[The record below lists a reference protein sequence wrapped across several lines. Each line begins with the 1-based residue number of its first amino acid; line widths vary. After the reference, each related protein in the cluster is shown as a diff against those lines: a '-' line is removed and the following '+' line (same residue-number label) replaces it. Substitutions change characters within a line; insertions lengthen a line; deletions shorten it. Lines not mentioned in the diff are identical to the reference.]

1 MAAKWNLLVADDDIL
16 VGEIISEY
24 LRSSGEFEVHFVSTF
39 DDISEIFKT
48 DQCFD
53 LIILDY
59 QMPGMNGLTGFEKV
73 QRLSPGTPIALMS
86 GVARKPAIEK
96 AMEMGAAGF
105 IPKSLPARSLI
116 SSVRFM
122 AEGEFFI
129 PSKLMREYQ
138 ADSSNFAV
146 SKREKQVLEGIC
158 TGRSNKQI
166 AYELSIKESTVK
178 AHVSAIC
185 QKLGAQNR
193 THAAI
198 IALQLRLS

>member
-1 MAAKWNLLVADDDIL
+1 MASKWNLLVADDDIL

-24 LRSSGEFEVHFVSTF
+24 LRASGEFEVHFVSVYY
-39 DDISEIFKT
+39 DISEIFRT
-48 DQCFD
+48 GQYFD

-73 QRLSPGTPIALMS
+73 QGLYPDTPIALMS
-86 GVARKPAIEK
+86 GVARRYAIEK

-105 IPKSLPARSLI
+105 IPKSLPAKSLV

-122 AEGEFFI
+122 AEGEIFI
-129 PSKLMREYQ
+129 PSKFMREYQ
-138 ADSSNFAV
+138 ADSANSEI
-146 SKREKQVLEGIC
+146 SKREKQVLCGIC
-158 TGRSNKQI
+158 TGWSNKQI

-185 QKLGAQNR
+185 KKIGAQNR

-198 IALQLRLS
+198 IALQLRLF